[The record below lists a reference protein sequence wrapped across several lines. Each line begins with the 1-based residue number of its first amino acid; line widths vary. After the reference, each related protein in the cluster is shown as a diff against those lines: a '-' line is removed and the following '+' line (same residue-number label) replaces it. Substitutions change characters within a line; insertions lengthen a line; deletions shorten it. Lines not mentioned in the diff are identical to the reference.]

1 MKIVKIVKTLFEN
14 CEVIREPNLGCL
26 RLAKTVKK
34 IGRFMS
40 DAEVRIIAS
49 NQSWIEGAAIEQLK
63 TMARLPHMR
72 LAVGLPDLHPG
83 KGHPIG
89 AAFVAENHLYPHL
102 VGNDIG
108 CGMGLWQTDLP
119 LRKFKAERSV
129 RRLAGLE
136 SPWQGDSAAWL
147 ADFGLK
153 PTPFDLSLGTI
164 GGGNHFAELQRL
176 SQILKPDSVAALGL
190 KPDHLLLLVHS
201 GSRGLGERILRNH
214 TQNWRGAGISSDSE
228 AAKAYLK
235 EHDWA
240 VKWGEANRSLIQKRF
255 LDLLGASGQRLLD
268 LCHNSVSPQTYLNCT
283 CWLHRKGASPA
294 DQGPVMIP
302 GSRGSAS
309 YLVNPL
315 TALPSDKSAWS
326 LAHGA
331 GRKWSRSESKG
342 RLEKRYKAEDLM
354 RTDLG
359 SWVIC
364 EDKNLLY
371 EEAPVAYKAIDR
383 VVQDLVEAELV
394 EVWAVLEPVITYK
407 TRQR

>member
-1 MKIVKIVKTLFEN
+1 
-14 CEVIREPNLGCL
+14 
-26 RLAKTVKK
+26 
-34 IGRFMS
+34 MS
-40 DAEVRIIAS
+40 EALVTIIAS
-49 NQSWIEGAAIEQLK
+49 PQSWIEGAAIEQLK
-63 TMARLPHMR
+63 TMARLPAMR

-89 AAFVAENHLYPHL
+89 AAFLAENHLYPHL

-129 RRLAGLE
+129 RRLEGLE
-136 SPWQGDSAAWL
+136 APWNGDTRAWL
-147 ADFGLK
+147 ADFGLE
-153 PTPFDLSLGTI
+153 PTDCDHALGTI
-164 GGGNHFAELQRL
+164 GGGNHFAELQRV
-176 SQILKPDSVAALGL
+176 SQIFKPEGVAALGL
-190 KPDHLLLLVHS
+190 DPSCLLLLVHS
-201 GSRGLGERILRNH
+201 GSRGLGEKILRDH
-214 TQNWRGAGISSDSE
+214 TARWGGAGLPRESE
-228 AAKAYLK
+228 AASAYLQQ
-235 EHDWA
+235 HDQA
-240 VKWGEANRSLIQKRF
+240 VTWGAANRRLIQQRF
-255 LDLLGASGQRLLD
+255 LELLGASGQNLLD
-268 LCHNSVSPQTYLNCT
+268 CCHNSVTPQRYQNGP

-294 DQGPVMIP
+294 DQGPVVIP

-315 TALPSDKSAWS
+315 PSESSAWS

-342 RLEKRYKAEDLM
+342 RLEKRYRAEDLQ
-354 RTDLG
+354 RTELG

-371 EEAPVAYKAIDR
+371 EEAPAAYKAIDR
-383 VVQDLVEAELV
+383 VVQDLVDAQLV
-394 EVWAVLEPVITYK
+394 EVWAILEPVITYK